1 MRKNLENGV
10 RTSTV
15 RIPDFTKKKKRGE
28 KIAVLTAYDAVLA
41 RLLDEAGLDA
51 LLVGDS
57 LGMVALGHDTTLEVT
72 MDMMLHHTRA
82 VTRAVQHTL
91 VIADMP
97 FLSFQTGTNDA
108 VRNAGRLL
116 QAGRSAAVKIEGGRA
131 VLEVV
136 ARLAEVGIP
145 VMGHLGVLPQSVHQ
159 QGGYA
164 KRGTTPQ
171 EAETMVQDALALE
184 SAGAFAI
191 VLEAIPAELAA
202 DITQRLTIATIG
214 IGAGPQCDGQ
224 VLVTSDMLGL
234 HDRVPSFVKEYADLG
249 GPIRTAATAFA
260 DDVRAGTFPLTPAS
274 AARSGT

>member
-1 MRKNLENGV
+1 M

-15 RIPDFTKKKKRGE
+15 RILDFTKKKERGE
-28 KIAVLTAYDAVLA
+28 KIAVLTAYDAAVA

-57 LGMVALGHDTTLEVT
+57 LGMVALGHDTTLQVT

-82 VTRAVQHTL
+82 VTRAARQTL

-97 FLSFQTGTNDA
+97 FLSYQTGISNA
-108 VRNAGRLL
+108 VKNAGRLL
-116 QAGRSAAVKIEGGRA
+116 QVGRAVAVKLEGGRP
-131 VLEVV
+131 VVDVV
-136 ARLAEVGIP
+136 ARLVEVGIP

-164 KRGTTPQ
+164 KRGTTPH
-171 EAETMVQDALALE
+171 EAETMVHDALALE
-184 SAGAFAI
+184 SAGAFAL

-202 DITQRLTIATIG
+202 NITRQLSIATIG

-234 HDRVPSFVKEYADLG
+234 HDRVPSFVKEYADIG
-249 GPIRTAATAFA
+249 HTIRAAATAFA
-260 DDVRAGTFPLTPAS
+260 DDVRAGSFPLTPAS
-274 AARSGT
+274 SARIGT

>member
-1 MRKNLENGV
+1 
-10 RTSTV
+10 
-15 RIPDFTKKKKRGE
+15 
-28 KIAVLTAYDAVLA
+28 
-41 RLLDEAGLDA
+41 
-51 LLVGDS
+51 
-57 LGMVALGHDTTLEVT
+57 
-72 MDMMLHHTRA
+72 
-82 VTRAVQHTL
+82 
-91 VIADMP
+91 MP

-234 HDRVPSFVKEYADLG
+234 HDRVPSFVKEYADIG
-249 GPIRTAATAFA
+249 GTIRTAATAFA

-274 AARSGT
+274 AARTGP